1 MVTMPSS
8 LRDADVRTRSD
19 SIFAQAALY
28 KVKDRHD
35 GRDSGPTGQACSFGL
50 LAGRPAPT
58 PGWPLGSSLAVAFPL
73 PAACSKVSS
82 RQQTG
87 PLILRTRQRKSG
99 DHGDKSWKSDRRR
112 DIKQAGGGFLGVTGM
127 MIRDPQGDPPPPC
140 EDAPSKPGLGPISHP
155 PPLKYPPAPSST
167 GPRLPVVFTFYHH
180 LRPKGLVFATSPFP
194 SPSLHLLRV
203 SQTPV
208 HSFYPP
214 TPFLYIDRRSL
225 HHDFPPILPFA
236 IPNRPGVILA
246 FSLLQNAIPT
256 IFLISPSA
264 RHPPNPRAR
273 SPRLS
278 SCPTSLVGTL
288 DPSSSSKDA
297 TSQQCCPS
305 WL

>member
-1 MVTMPSS
+1 MT
-8 LRDADVRTRSD
+8 DAATSNRRGGGV
-19 SIFAQAALY
+19 
-28 KVKDRHD
+28 
-35 GRDSGPTGQACSFGL
+35 
-50 LAGRPAPT
+50 
-58 PGWPLGSSLAVAFPL
+58 LGSD
-73 PAACSKVSS
+73 
-82 RQQTG
+82 RDDDQG
-87 PLILRTRQRKSG
+87 PP
-99 DHGDKSWKSDRRR
+99 
-112 DIKQAGGGFLGVTGM
+112 GG
-127 MIRDPQGDPPPPC
+127 PPPPL

-194 SPSLHLLRV
+194 SPSLHLCEFPKLQ
-203 SQTPV
+203 STPFTPPR
-208 HSFYPP
+208 HSF
-214 TPFLYIDRRSL
+214 TSTVGLFTTTS
-225 HHDFPPILPFA
+225 PPILPFA

-264 RHPPNPRAR
+264 RHPSNPRAR